1 MPDIQG
7 FPPPKLGGHVKYI
20 AIGFESNSQHA
31 YQILKLSMDVGIGIG
46 IKKSEDK
53 KNLRIKRKF
62 SEDQKN
68 RRKEGRKE
76 GREGGRE
83 EGKGR
88 EGKEGRKH

>member
-46 IKKSEDK
+46 IKK
-53 KNLRIKRKF
+53 NLRTKKI
-62 SEDQKN
+62 
-68 RRKEGRKE
+68 
-76 GREGGRE
+76 
-83 EGKGR
+83 
-88 EGKEGRKH
+88 